1 MKGNTLEQYVPLFNA
16 LFENDSKLS
25 LGGYKMVVQKEIKW
39 DVETDVVVL
48 GSGGAALTSAILASD
63 QGASVI
69 ILEKADQIGGTTAF
83 SGGIPWIPMNR
94 YMKDLG
100 VSDSKEEAKQ
110 LITHLTGGKEPDP
123 ELIDVFIDNGWK
135 MIDYLYEHTPVRFAV
150 PKGYGDYYADLPG
163 GKNEGRSLD
172 PLPFPLNELGDW
184 ADKIRRNPIFPPL
197 TLEEG
202 GAADPGD
209 IDFTIVAER
218 MEQNITTMGRAL
230 AGSLFKAVL
239 DRGIETFIE
248 TPGKELVMNYEG
260 EVIGVRAERDGKDF
274 YIGARKGV
282 MIATGGFEWNKELV
296 RSFLKGQIT
305 HPQSPSANEGDGLIM
320 AMEAGAS
327 LANMGEAWWSPAF
340 VDPTIEYEG
349 RVYNMIDSQAR
360 TMANSIIVNRHG
372 KRFANEGSTYMD
384 FPKSFYE
391 YDQVTQSWPNEP
403 PVWLI
408 FDQQLKDRALIMTM
422 APGEPAPDWVDQA
435 STIRELAE
443 KIGVDPDGL
452 EKTVTNFNKHAEDL
466 VDPEFNRGTLH
477 FEKFATRFAGPQAN
491 IGPIVKAPF
500 YALPIYY
507 GSLGTNGGPRINEN
521 GQVIS
526 LRGKAIPGLYS
537 AGNAAMG
544 ILGSA
549 YPGAGGTIGPALTF
563 GYLAGIHVGNAPSR
577 KISEDLTT
585 SV

>member
-1 MKGNTLEQYVPLFNA
+1 
-16 LFENDSKLS
+16 
-25 LGGYKMVVQKEIKW
+25 MVVHKKIKW

-48 GSGGAALTSAILASD
+48 GSGGSALTSAILASD
-63 QGASVI
+63 QGANVI

-135 MIDYLYEHTPVRFAV
+135 MIDYLYEHTPVRFTV

-172 PLPFPLNELGDW
+172 PLPFPLNELGEW

-209 IDFTIVAER
+209 IDFSIVAER

-230 AGSLFKAVL
+230 AGSLFKAVVE
-239 DRGIETFIE
+239 RGIETFIQ
-248 TPGKELVMNYEG
+248 TPGKELVMNDEG
-260 EVIGVRAERDGKDF
+260 EVIGVRADRDGKDF

-466 VDPEFNRGTLH
+466 VDPEFSRGTLH

>member
-1 MKGNTLEQYVPLFNA
+1 
-16 LFENDSKLS
+16 
-25 LGGYKMVVQKEIKW
+25 MVCRNEIKW
-39 DVETDVVVL
+39 DLETDVVVL

-94 YMKDLG
+94 YMKEQGLT
-100 VSDSKEEAKQ
+100 DSKEEARQ
-110 LITHLTGGKEPDP
+110 LIGHLTGGKEPDP

-135 MIDYLYEHTPVRFAV
+135 MIDYLYEKTPVHFAV
-150 PKGYGDYYADLPG
+150 PRGYGDYYANLPG

-172 PLPFPLNELGDW
+172 PLPFSLNELGEW

-202 GAADPGD
+202 GASDPGD
-209 IDFTIVAER
+209 IDFNIVAER
-218 MEQNITTMGRAL
+218 MEKNITTMGRAL

-239 DRGIETFIE
+239 DRNIETLIK
-248 TPGKELVMNYEG
+248 TPGKELVMNDEG
-260 EVIGVRAERDGKDF
+260 EVIGVRAKRNGSDF
-274 YIGARKGV
+274 YVGARKGV
-282 MIATGGFEWNKELV
+282 IIATGGFEWNKELV

-305 HPQSPSANEGDGLIM
+305 HPQSPATNEGDGLIM

-349 RVYNMIDSQAR
+349 KVYNMIDSQAR

-372 KRFANEGSTYMD
+372 KRFANEGATYMD
-384 FPKSFYE
+384 FPKSFYT

-408 FDQQLKDRALIMTM
+408 FDQQLKDRALIVTM

-435 STIRELAE
+435 NTIRELAE

-452 EKTVTNFNKHAEDL
+452 EKTVENFNKHAVNAE
-466 VDPEFNRGTLH
+466 DPEFNRGTLH

-491 IGPIVKAPF
+491 IGPIKKGPF

-507 GSLGTNGGPRINEN
+507 GSLGTNGGPRINEH

-544 ILGSA
+544 ILGAA

-563 GYLAGIHVGNAPSR
+563 GYLAGIHAGNASER
-577 KISEDLTT
+577 KINQNLMTT
-585 SV
+585 M

>member
-1 MKGNTLEQYVPLFNA
+1 
-16 LFENDSKLS
+16 
-25 LGGYKMVVQKEIKW
+25 MVCRNEIKW
-39 DVETDVVVL
+39 DLETDVVVL
-48 GSGGAALTSAILASD
+48 GSGGAALTSAILAYD

-83 SGGIPWIPMNR
+83 SGGIPWVPMNR
-94 YMKDLG
+94 YMKEKGL
-100 VSDSKEEAKQ
+100 SDSKEEARQ
-110 LITHLTGGKEPDP
+110 LVGHLTGGKEPDP

-135 MIDYLYEHTPVRFAV
+135 MIDYLHEKTPVRFKI
-150 PKGYGDYYADLPG
+150 PNGYGDYYANLPG

-172 PLPFPLNELGDW
+172 PLPFSLNELGEW
-184 ADKIRRNPIFPPL
+184 AEKIRRNPIFPPL

-202 GAADPGD
+202 GASDPGD
-209 IDFTIVAER
+209 IDFNIVAER
-218 MEQNITTMGRAL
+218 MEKNITTMGRAL

-239 DRGIETFIE
+239 DRNIETLTK
-248 TPGKELVMNYEG
+248 TPGKELVMNEEG
-260 EVIGVRAERDGKDF
+260 EVIGVRAERNGRDF
-274 YIGARKGV
+274 YVGARKGV
-282 MIATGGFEWNKELV
+282 IIATGGFEWNKELV

-305 HPQSPSANEGDGLIM
+305 HPQSPATNEGDGLIM

-372 KRFANEGSTYMD
+372 KRFANEGATYMD
-384 FPKSFYE
+384 FPKSFYT
-391 YDQVTQSWPNEP
+391 YDQVTQTWPNEP
-403 PVWLI
+403 PVWLV
-408 FDQQLKDRALIMTM
+408 FDQQLKDRALIVTM

-435 STIRELAE
+435 NTIRELAE

-452 EKTVTNFNKHAEDL
+452 EKTVEKFNKHAVNTE
-466 VDPEFNRGTLH
+466 DPEFNRGTLH
-477 FEKFATRFAGPQAN
+477 FEKFATRFAGPHAN
-491 IGPIVKAPF
+491 IGPIEKGPF

-507 GSLGTNGGPRINEN
+507 GSLGTNGGPRINQH

-526 LRGKAIPGLYS
+526 LRGKAITGLYS

-563 GYLAGIHVGNAPSR
+563 GYLAGIHAGNATER
-577 KISEDLTT
+577 KINKNLMATL
-585 SV
+585 

>member
-1 MKGNTLEQYVPLFNA
+1 MKGVLFDSILLDFHT
-16 LFENDSKLS
+16 LFESDSKLS
-25 LGGYKMVVQKEIKW
+25 LGGYEMVVHKEVKW
-39 DVETDVVVL
+39 DAVTDVVVL

-63 QGASVI
+63 QGAGVM
-69 ILEKADQIGGTTAF
+69 ILEKAEQVGGTTAF

-94 YMKDLG
+94 YMKELG

-123 ELIDVFIDNGWK
+123 VLIDVFIDNGWK

-172 PLPFPLNELGDW
+172 PLPFSLNELGEW
-184 ADKIRRNPIFPPL
+184 ADKVRRNPIFPPL

-202 GAADPGD
+202 GASDPGEL
-209 IDFTIVAER
+209 DFNIVAER
-218 MEQNITTMGRAL
+218 MEKNITTMGRAL

-239 DRGIETFIE
+239 DRGIETLIE
-248 TPGKELVMNYEG
+248 TPGKELVMNEAG
-260 EVIGVRAERDGKDF
+260 EVIGVRAERDGRDF
-274 YIGARKGV
+274 YVGARKGV
-282 MIATGGFEWNKELV
+282 VIATGGFEWNKELV
-296 RSFLKGQIT
+296 ASFLKGRVT
-305 HPQSPSANEGDGLIM
+305 HPQSPATNEGDGLIM
-320 AMEAGAS
+320 AMEAGAG

-360 TMANSIIVNRHG
+360 TMANSIIVNSHG

-384 FPKSFYE
+384 FPKSFYA
-391 YDQVTQSWPNEP
+391 YDQVTQTLPNEP

-408 FDQQLKDRALIMTM
+408 FDQQLKDRALIVTM

-435 STIRELAE
+435 NSIRELAE
-443 KIGVDPDGL
+443 KIGVDPEGL
-452 EKTVTNFNKHAEDL
+452 EETVAKFNKYAVNAE
-466 VDPEFNRGTLH
+466 DPEFHRGTLH

-491 IGPIVKAPF
+491 IGPIEKAPF

-507 GSLGTNGGPRINEN
+507 GTLGTNGGPRINEH

-526 LRGKAIPGLYS
+526 LRGEVIPGLYS
-537 AGNAAMG
+537 AGNVAMG
-544 ILGSA
+544 ILGPA

-563 GYLAGIHVGNAPSR
+563 GYLAGLHAGNVPAR
-577 KISEDLTT
+577 KINEDLSTT
-585 SV
+585 V